1 MPTDASGRSRAR
13 AGARNSQVGPCFGP
27 RNRMRKATIVDTES
41 EAETRQPDVAAL
53 KALHGQI
60 TAARQPTASAQA

>member
-1 MPTDASGRSRAR
+1 MRRA
-13 AGARNSQVGPCFGP
+13 A
-27 RNRMRKATIVDTES
+27 IVDTES

-60 TAARQPTASAQA
+60 TAARQPTASTQA